1 MRRAFCRLAHAVLA
15 KRIEPK
21 VANSAMY
28 AIAGA
33 SKCLEIEV
41 AERLSRDLAAI
52 RNAPKQQAMLPSYD
66 AMDAEVLA

>member
-1 MRRAFCRLAHAVLA
+1 
-15 KRIEPK
+15 
-21 VANSAMY
+21 MY